1 MEQSKTSPTEDKT
14 AEPNKEDTSEPN
26 KEDKLSFL
34 FTGNRRRFYSADT
47 RLLMCILLWD
57 AIGNPRRTPNIGIWQ
72 FETQMMVVACVDFK
86 HPSASSV
93 GHTQS

>member
-14 AEPNKEDTSEPN
+14 AENSQTSEPN

-34 FTGNRRRFYSADT
+34 FTGNRKRFYSADT

-57 AIGNPRRTPNIGIWQ
+57 AIGNPRRKTEAGIWE